1 MASKRFRDAIGI
13 DPDRIVAAA
22 VDAAMGETRS
32 RGKRHHPGRVLAA
45 GAAVA
50 AAAAVGQR
58 RMPRMA
64 KAPLRMG
71 LHKLGDMAHVDE
83 LADALRD
90 RLAGHQDEPDD
101 DYYDE
106 EELDDEDYDDEDY
119 DEEESDE
126 EESDDDE
133 EFDDEPRDE
142 ADDEADDEDD
152 EGFDDEDDEGFDD
165 EPEDDDGPRGEGD
178 EEEPED
184 DSDEAGPE
192 DDEPEDLEA
201 EEDDEDLEPE
211 EDDEDLEPE
220 EDDEDLESDEDD
232 EQIAARSLDLGVS
245 SDAREG
251 RARDRVPDLFAA
263 LRTPHRRPPVMRR
276 GSLRVDP
283 ATRPP
288 EPGESHARDER
299 RNRSRKSKSTAA
311 RA

>member
-1 MASKRFRDAIGI
+1 MASKRFRDAVGI
-13 DPDRIVAAA
+13 DPDRVVAAA
-22 VDAAMGETRS
+22 VDAAMGDTRS

-50 AAAAVGQR
+50 AVAAVGQR
-58 RMPRMA
+58 RMPRLA
-64 KAPLRMG
+64 RVPLRMG
-71 LHKLGDMAHVDE
+71 LRKLGDMTHVDE

-90 RLAGHQDEPDD
+90 RLAGHEDEPNDD

-106 EELDDEDYDDEDY
+106 EDLDDEDYDD
-119 DEEESDE
+119 

-142 ADDEADDEDD
+142 ADDDDDGD

-165 EPEDDDGPRGEGD
+165 EPEDGDGPRGAGD
-178 EEEPED
+178 EEEPGDDEPED
-184 DSDEAGPE
+184 DSDEAGAE
-192 DDEPEDLEA
+192 DEEPEDLEA

-211 EDDEDLEPE
+211 EDDEG
-220 EDDEDLESDEDD
+220 LESDEDD
-232 EQIAARSLDLGVS
+232 EEIAARSLDLGAS
-245 SDAREG
+245 SGANRH

-299 RNRSRKSKSTAA
+299 RNRSRKPKSTAA

>member
-32 RGKRHHPGRVLAA
+32 RGKRHHPGRVLVA

-64 KAPLRMG
+64 KVPLRMG

-101 DYYDE
+101 DDYYDE
-106 EELDDEDYDDEDY
+106 EDVDDEDYDDE
-119 DEEESDE
+119 EEF
-126 EESDDDE
+126 DDDEE

-142 ADDEADDEDD
+142 ADDDD

-165 EPEDDDGPRGEGD
+165 EPEDGDGPRGEGD
-178 EEEPED
+178 EEEPD
-184 DSDEAGPE
+184 DDQPE
-192 DDEPEDLEA
+192 DDADEEESEDEEPEDLEA

-211 EDDEDLEPE
+211 DDDEDLESD
-220 EDDEDLESDEDD
+220 EDDEEFESDEDD

-245 SDAREG
+245 SDANGG